1 MTRPRITCFVALMCL
16 AASRVVAQVPADLQK
31 TMEER
36 DQAVAKAD
44 AAAWDRLTADDF
56 TLVDETGTFMTKAQR
71 LAQIKTQKP
80 TPSTAPQRVQVKR
93 YGDAYA
99 RRFLGGAPGF
109 SIFGS
114 TKRLAGAWQP
124 FRSRLPRNR
133 LAV

>member
-16 AASRVVAQVPADLQK
+16 AASRVIAQVPADLQK

-99 RRFLGGAPGF
+99 RRFLGGDTWVLDIWVHQP
-109 SIFGS
+109 
-114 TKRLAGAWQP
+114 AGWRVA
-124 FRSRLPRNR
+124 
-133 LAV
+133 AVQVTTAKK